1 MKLKIG
7 DLVRHFRHSHILGV
21 VLMVERTRNGADVC
35 DVLITLNPAHP
46 TSVGTVKYLNQS
58 YWDKVGDED

>member
-1 MKLKIG
+1 MKLKVG
-7 DLVRHFRHSHILGV
+7 DIVRHCVHSHMLGI
-21 VLMVERTRNGADVC
+21 VLMVNTTLNGAQVC
-35 DVLITLNPAHP
+35 DVLITLNAAHP